1 MHLGYVEMSKKPNH
15 ANPTFLTEII
25 QHQPLSV
32 ISYILY
38 HHQNQ
43 RDKIE
48 FDFSSNPFSY
58 VYRFDNKYHLYGEN
72 IWQLSNKLR
81 WFKDN
86 IVLTFQDKT
95 LWNEI
100 INRFVN
106 FRSLDTNKPV
116 NTYDTYIT
124 YFLTQENFSSDN
136 LSPNSILQIPST
148 VHPLPKR
155 LRHLTEGL
163 NFGLIKKGKI
173 ISFAAAPYIVTQE
186 DFSFAILRGVET
198 DFTERRKGY
207 AQATTSKLCKEL
219 FTNYKIKQIFI
230 WVEEDN
236 QAAKKM
242 YRKLGFQEESRVFTT
257 YCDQKTDID

>member
-1 MHLGYVEMSKKPNH
+1 MHLGFVKMSKEPNQ
-15 ANPTFLTEII
+15 PDQTFLAEII

-43 RDKIE
+43 RNKTE

-58 VYRFDNKYHLYGEN
+58 VYRFDNKYHFFGEN

-124 YFLTQENFSSDN
+124 YCLTQENFSLNN
-136 LSPNSILQIPST
+136 LSHNSILQIPST
-148 VHPLPKR
+148 IHPLPKR
-155 LRHLTEGL
+155 LRHLTGGL

-173 ISFAAAPYIVTQE
+173 ISFAAAPYIVTHD

-198 DFTERRKGY
+198 NSTERRKGY

-219 FTNYKIKQIFI
+219 FTKYKIKQIFI
-230 WVEEDN
+230 WVEENN
-236 QAAKKM
+236 QAARKM
-242 YRKLGFQEESRVFTT
+242 YHTLGFQEDSRVFTT
-257 YCDQKTDID
+257 YCDQKKEID